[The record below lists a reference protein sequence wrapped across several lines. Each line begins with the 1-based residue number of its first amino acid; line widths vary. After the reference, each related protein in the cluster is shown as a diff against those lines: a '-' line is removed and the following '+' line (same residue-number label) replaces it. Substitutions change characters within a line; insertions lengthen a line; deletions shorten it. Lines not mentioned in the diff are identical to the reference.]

1 MTSNLLI
8 VCYSVAPRTVSMIV
22 TILPMDRK
30 DEPSLFVA
38 MHKYDFVWFPP
49 VKKKKILPWGY

>member
-1 MTSNLLI
+1 
-8 VCYSVAPRTVSMIV
+8 MIV

-30 DEPSLFVA
+30 DEPALFVA

-49 VKKKKILPWGY
+49 VKKKRFYPGVIDIFMLFLLSVK